1 MTVSRDFIDSYSP
14 EAPRHRAR
22 QGALVSGYRRS
33 QSSLPRA
40 VCELR
45 GRDRSPDGPASA
57 DCGATTLVFGFH
69 AVLAQ
74 AESEFCQVEFY
85 ASGTRELH
93 AAAPGSDLSS

>member
-22 QGALVSGYRRS
+22 QGALVSGYRSS
-33 QSSLPRA
+33 QSSLPRP
-40 VCELR
+40 VCEPHD
-45 GRDRSPDGPASA
+45 RDTGPDDPASA

-74 AESEFCQVEFY
+74 AESEFCQLELY
-85 ASGTRELH
+85 ASGTRKLQ
-93 AAAPGSDLSS
+93 AAAPGSDPSS